1 MYDNQRQN
9 FIKNMTK
16 IAKDLEEITLLDASE
31 ADIKRENGNI
41 DGNSSMGMM
50 LHYGSTVGK
59 QFAKDYI
66 MSPKF
71 TELHNKGYIHIHDMD
86 FVPEGTTTC
95 MQINLE
101 KLFEKGF
108 STGHGYLRT
117 PGSIMSYAALTA
129 VAIQASQNDFH
140 GGQGIPFFD
149 TYLAPGVLKTFR
161 KEFYKTLSI
170 IYGGNPE
177 DVTKEEIFNHIDT
190 IDLEKSRFGKWLFE
204 TLPEKLGSPINPRMM
219 SYVYQV
225 AKAETDKQTYQ
236 AMESLIHNLNT
247 MHSRAGAQVPFSS
260 INFGTD
266 ITPEGR
272 MVTKNYL
279 LAADAGLGHGE
290 TPIFPISIFRMQ
302 TGINYNP
309 EDPNYDL
316 FKLAMKV
323 SAKRLFPN
331 FSNQDATYNK
341 QFLDPNNKDTQIAYM
356 GCRTRV
362 LANVNGPSTTPHR
375 GNLSFTTINLP
386 RLALESKG
394 DIDLF
399 YSKLYVMLTNVRD
412 QLLERFEWQCHKRK
426 RNFPIAMEQGEW
438 MDADKLGEEED
449 LYESLK
455 HGTLSIG
462 FIGLAETLKCL
473 LGKHHGESEKA
484 QDIGLEIVSYMR
496 KICDKFCKET
506 QLNFSLLAT
515 PAEGLSGRFLNIDKG
530 IYGVIEGITD
540 KDWYTNSFHVPV
552 EYSITAIGKI
562 RKEAPY
568 HELCNAGHIT
578 YVEMDGDPLRNL
590 EAFEAIV
597 RLMHDYNIGY
607 GAINHP
613 VDMCTCCS
621 YTGIIGDKCPQC
633 YRTEDEWPSYQ
644 RIQELIKQGFL
655 IPKETIDNAKRD

>member
-302 TGINYNP
+302 AGINYNP

-356 GCRTRV
+356 GKCKCSPCKTNMNPV
-362 LANVNGPSTTPHR
+362 FR
-375 GNLSFTTINLP
+375 GC
-386 RLALESKG
+386 A
-394 DIDLF
+394 
-399 YSKLYVMLTNVRD
+399 V
-412 QLLERFEWQCHKRK
+412 C
-426 RNFPIAMEQGEW
+426 
-438 MDADKLGEEED
+438 
-449 LYESLK
+449 
-455 HGTLSIG
+455 
-462 FIGLAETLKCL
+462 
-473 LGKHHGESEKA
+473 
-484 QDIGLEIVSYMR
+484 
-496 KICDKFCKET
+496 
-506 QLNFSLLAT
+506 
-515 PAEGLSGRFLNIDKG
+515 
-530 IYGVIEGITD
+530 
-540 KDWYTNSFHVPV
+540 
-552 EYSITAIGKI
+552 
-562 RKEAPY
+562 
-568 HELCNAGHIT
+568 
-578 YVEMDGDPLRNL
+578 
-590 EAFEAIV
+590 
-597 RLMHDYNIGY
+597 
-607 GAINHP
+607 
-613 VDMCTCCS
+613 
-621 YTGIIGDKCPQC
+621 
-633 YRTEDEWPSYQ
+633 
-644 RIQELIKQGFL
+644 
-655 IPKETIDNAKRD
+655 